1 MIGTDE
7 RLSAQNKWVNNDE
20 VFPMKNSYGAVFD
33 LDGVLL
39 DSESDLTWLD
49 IALEKTLE
57 HLGIGASEENLMKI
71 HSKNVHRFNEMS
83 IKLGVEAENL
93 WETRNREY
101 IEEKIRAMKNG
112 MIKPFS
118 DVDCLYELKGRY
130 GLSIISNSPQ
140 EIVDLFIEEYNFED
154 LFDCGIGR
162 GASLADLKKIKPNSH
177 LLERLKERIQEEKL
191 IYIGDS
197 ENDRKFAKNTGMRF
211 MFLSRKETKRD
222 EFDTLDKIVNCL
234 LKSTT
239 TKTGKSN

>member
-1 MIGTDE
+1 MIGTDKK
-7 RLSAQNKWVNNDE
+7 LSTQNEWIDDDE

-39 DSESDLTWLD
+39 DSESDLTWLY
-49 IALEKTLE
+49 ASLEKTLE
-57 HLGIGASEENLMKI
+57 HFGIESSEENLTKI
-71 HSKNVHRFNEMS
+71 HSKNVHRFKEMS
-83 IKLGVEAENL
+83 TELDVKAEDL

-112 MIKPFS
+112 KIKPFS

-130 GLSIISNSPQ
+130 GLSIVSNSPQ
-140 EIVDLFIEEYNFED
+140 AIVDLFIEEFNYAD

-162 GASLADLKKIKPNSH
+162 GTSLVDLKKIKPNSH

-211 MFLSRKETKRD
+211 MFLSRKEAKRD
-222 EFDTLDKIVNCL
+222 EFDTLDKIVKCL

>member
-1 MIGTDE
+1 MIGTDK
-7 RLSAQNKWVNNDE
+7 RLFTQNEWVDIDE

-39 DSESDLTWLD
+39 DSESDLTWLYT
-49 IALEKTLE
+49 ALEKTLK
-57 HLGIGASEENLMKI
+57 HLGMESSEENLMKI
-71 HSKNVHRFNEMS
+71 HSKNVHRFNAMS
-83 IKLGVEAENL
+83 IELGVEAEDL

-118 DVDCLYELKGRY
+118 DVDCLYELKGKY

-140 EIVDLFIEEYNFED
+140 EIVDLFIEEFNYED

-162 GASLADLKKIKPNSH
+162 GASLVDLKKIKPNSH
-177 LLERLKERIQEEKL
+177 LLVRLKERIREKKL

-197 ENDRKFAKNTGMRF
+197 ENDRKFAKNTGMGF
-211 MFLSRKETKRD
+211 MFLSREGAKRE
-222 EFDTLDKIVNCL
+222 EFDTLDKIVKCL
-234 LKSTT
+234 LKPAT
-239 TKTGKSN
+239 TKTEKSN

>member
-1 MIGTDE
+1 MIGTDKK
-7 RLSAQNKWVNNDE
+7 LSTQNEWIDDGE

-39 DSESDLTWLD
+39 DSESDLTWLYT
-49 IALEKTLE
+49 ALEKTLK
-57 HLGIGASEENLMKI
+57 HLGMESSEENLMKI
-71 HSKNVHRFNEMS
+71 HSKNVHRFNAMS
-83 IKLGVEAENL
+83 IELGVEAEDL

-118 DVDCLYELKGRY
+118 DVDCLYELKGKY

-140 EIVDLFIEEYNFED
+140 EIVDLFIEEFNYED

-162 GASLADLKKIKPNSH
+162 GASLVDLKKIKPNSH
-177 LLERLKERIQEEKL
+177 LLERLKERIQEKKL

-197 ENDRKFAKNTGMRF
+197 ENDRKFAKNTGMEF
-211 MFLSRKETKRD
+211 MFLSRKGAKGE
-222 EFDTLDKIVNCL
+222 EFDTLDTIVKCL
-234 LKSTT
+234 LTYTT

>member
-1 MIGTDE
+1 VIGTDK
-7 RLSAQNKWVNNDE
+7 RLSTQNEWVDNDE
-20 VFPMKNSYGAVFD
+20 VFPMKNSCGAVFD

-39 DSESDLTWLD
+39 DSESDLTWLYT
-49 IALEKTLE
+49 ALEKTLE
-57 HLGIGASEENLMKI
+57 HLGIESSEENLMKI

-83 IKLGVEAENL
+83 NELGVEAEDL

-112 MIKPFS
+112 RIKPFS

-130 GLSIISNSPQ
+130 GLSIVSNSPQ
-140 EIVDLFIEEYNFED
+140 AIVDLFIEEFNYAD

-162 GASLADLKKIKPNSH
+162 GTNLVDLKKIKPNSH

-211 MFLSRKETKRD
+211 MFLSRKEAKRD
-222 EFDTLDKIVNCL
+222 EFDTLDKIVKCL